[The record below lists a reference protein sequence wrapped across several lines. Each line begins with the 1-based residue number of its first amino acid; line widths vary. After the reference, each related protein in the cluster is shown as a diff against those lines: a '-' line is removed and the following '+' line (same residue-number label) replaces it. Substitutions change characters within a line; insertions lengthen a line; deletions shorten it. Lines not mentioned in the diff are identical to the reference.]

1 MIPAVAPGW
10 PHVAALP
17 AAFAEPA
24 PRASVEPGRQEARRR
39 LEAMLALDSVS
50 VLLVWTAIA
59 VYALAFIAYAVD
71 LARRGELAAEA
82 KDRAETRELVG
93 AVAAASGSSSR
104 ADSLARMRAEQA
116 AADAAVEAAPRDRQ
130 RHVWARIG
138 TSLTVLAFAFHLGGT
153 VTRGIAAGRV
163 PWSNMYEFALI
174 GTLLIVGVYLVVLFR
189 YDLRFL
195 GALITGMVVLLLGG
209 ATLGFYVEIVPLADP
224 LKSIWLVI
232 HVFVASLATAL
243 FALAFGLSVLQLTQA
258 RRERKA
264 LATVATPA
272 PDDADAPRGGLG
284 RVGPARA
291 EPPQSGARFLRTLP
305 TADKLE
311 SLAYRFAILGFIFWT
326 FTLIAGSIWAN
337 DAWGRY
343 WGFDTKEVWT
353 FVIWVLYAG
362 YIHAR
367 ATRGWRGNRSA
378 WLSIIGFT
386 AVMFNFTIVNM
397 FFKGLHVYSGLS

>member
-1 MIPAVAPGW
+1 MPET
-10 PHVAALP
+10 AL
-17 AAFAEPA
+17 
-24 PRASVEPGRQEARRR
+24 S
-39 LEAMLALDSVS
+39 LDDIS

-71 LARRGELAAEA
+71 LARRGAVAVDA
-82 KDRAETRELVG
+82 KDAKGAEVRELVG
-93 AVAAASGSSSR
+93 AGRVGIAG
-104 ADSLARMRAEQA
+104 MRAQERA
-116 AADAAVEAAPRDRQ
+116 AESALNAPPSQ
-130 RHVWARIG
+130 RPRLVWARIG
-138 TSLTVLAFAFHLGGT
+138 TSLTVLGFLFHLGAD

-163 PWSNMYEFALI
+163 PWSNMYEFALT
-174 GTLLIVGVYLVVLFR
+174 GTLLIIAVYLGVLFR

-195 GALITGMVVLLLGG
+195 GTFITGLVVVLLGG
-209 ATLGFYVEIVPLADP
+209 TAIWFYTEIVPLMDP
-224 LKSIWLVI
+224 LKSVWLVI

-243 FALAFGLSVLQLTQA
+243 FALAFGLSVLQLMQA
-258 RRERKA
+258 RRERRA
-264 LATVATPA
+264 LAAA
-272 PDDADAPRGGLG
+272 EIADAAPAKD
-284 RVGPARA
+284 GP
-291 EPPQSGARFLRTLP
+291 RFLRTLP
-305 TADKLE
+305 SAEALE

-367 ATRGWRGNRSA
+367 ATRGWRGSRSA

-386 AVMFNFTIVNM
+386 AVIFNFTIVNM
-397 FFKGLHVYSGLS
+397 FFKGLHAYSGLS